1 MDLRPARGG
10 APSEPAPEALASD
23 PTRFAFFQAVRL
35 LQRARAR
42 ATHVGGYGSPAAEA
56 VRFRAHPSMTFPAS
70 EIQSIDFPPRRPAE
84 MVVNFMGLTGP
95 LGVLPL
101 HYTAFL
107 RERIRER
114 DTALRDFLDLFH
126 HRFISLFYLAW
137 QKYRPVVTF
146 EQGGED
152 PFGERLY
159 CFLGMGTPGL
169 RTR

>member
-42 ATHVGGYGSPAAEA
+42 ATHVGGYGSPSAEA
-56 VRFRAHPSMTFPAS
+56 VRFRAHASLSFPAS
-70 EIQSIDFPPRRPAE
+70 EIQSLDFPPDSPPE
-84 MVVNFMGLTGP
+84 MAVNFMGLTGP

-107 RERIRER
+107 CDRIRDR
-114 DTALRDFLDLFH
+114 DTTLRDFLDIVH
-126 HRFISLFYLAW
+126 HRLIS
-137 QKYRPVVTF
+137 
-146 EQGGED
+146 
-152 PFGERLY
+152 
-159 CFLGMGTPGL
+159 
-169 RTR
+169 